1 MAARETK
8 YTANGHASASFPH
21 KNPTSTWIY
30 FYRQSN
36 DQGKQLP
43 YFYDIERTTNNEVIT
58 YHGKPNQYLWK
69 NKTKSFPN
77 TQAALKQVQTFIKG
91 RKNFA
96 GGAFIRSNQ
105 SCRFGIPSSTT
116 SNNHLKRKV
125 IDLSMNSDDEKVESD
140 DDDVVFLQSSSSS
153 SSSSSSHS
161 LLPTSSKKKK
171 KKTTHS
177 FTSTTTTGS
186 INATSN
192 ANAVL
197 VMNSETL
204 HAQFPFTVDLVF
216 DANKKWADP
225 DHQTLTKPCFKAG
238 RNLYGHAII
247 IGHNPKKN
255 IPNYWCTGTKSG
267 IIIPYNLKL
276 KLGMTMKG
284 RPNHQSTESEK
295 ARVAAMFRE
304 CELRGISFKRP
315 K

>member
-1 MAARETK
+1 M
-8 YTANGHASASFPH
+8 
-21 KNPTSTWIY
+21 
-30 FYRQSN
+30 
-36 DQGKQLP
+36 
-43 YFYDIERTTNNEVIT
+43 IT

-77 TQAALKQVQTFIKG
+77 TQAALKQVRTFING

-105 SCRFGIPSSTT
+105 SCRFGIPSNTT
-116 SNNHLKRKV
+116 SNKDLKRKV
-125 IDLSMNSDDEKVESD
+125 IDLSTNSGEDEKVEPDD
-140 DDDVVFLQSSSSS
+140 DDDVVVLQSSSSS

-177 FTSTTTTGS
+177 FTSTSGS
-186 INATSN
+186 SSASSN

-197 VMNSETL
+197 VMNFETL
-204 HAQFPFTVDLVF
+204 HAQFPFTRALVF

-238 RNLYGHAII
+238 LV
-247 IGHNPKKN
+247 
-255 IPNYWCTGTKSG
+255 
-267 IIIPYNLKL
+267 
-276 KLGMTMKG
+276 
-284 RPNHQSTESEK
+284 NHQSTESEK